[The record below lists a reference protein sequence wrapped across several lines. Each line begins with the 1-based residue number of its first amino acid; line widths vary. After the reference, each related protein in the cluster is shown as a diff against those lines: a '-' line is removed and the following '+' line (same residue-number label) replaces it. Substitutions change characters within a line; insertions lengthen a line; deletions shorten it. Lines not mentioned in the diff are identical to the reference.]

1 MALTEYEIADLALNA
16 QASATPTT
24 ALLITIISGYLI
36 VAWLAGAKL
45 TRPQV
50 ILINLL
56 FTFFQ
61 TSLVAGWIFRWELA
75 YKYFTE
81 LNLLVPDF
89 YTARSPV
96 LLILFSVV
104 LIASVPACLKF
115 MWDVRHPKTE

>member
-1 MALTEYEIADLALNA
+1 MTLTEYEIADLAINA

-24 ALLITIISGYLI
+24 ALLITIMSGYLI
-36 VAWLAGAKL
+36 VAWLVGARL

-56 FTFFQ
+56 FMFFQ

-75 YKYFTE
+75 YKFFTE
-81 LNLLVPDF
+81 LSLLDPNF
-89 YTARSPV
+89 YATRSPV

-104 LIASVPACLKF
+104 LVASVPACLKF